1 MESFLVLPSSSG
13 FMTGLQMVAMSRAG
27 ELLRPFGRCLR
38 GLDRSALAG
47 IDVPRYL
54 ANVLGFKV

>member
-1 MESFLVLPSSSG
+1 MLSSGSG
-13 FMTGLQMVAMSRAG
+13 FMTGLEIVEMSRAD

-47 IDVPRYL
+47 IDVARRL

>member
-1 MESFLVLPSSSG
+1 MESWLMLSSGSG
-13 FMTGLQMVAMSRAG
+13 FMAGLQIVEMSRAD

-38 GLDRSALAG
+38 GLDGSDLAG
-47 IDVPRYL
+47 IDIARCL

>member
-1 MESFLVLPSSSG
+1 MESWLMLASGSG
-13 FMTGLQMVAMSRAG
+13 FMTGLQIVEMSGAG
-27 ELLRPFGRCLR
+27 ELLRPSGRCLR

-47 IDVPRYL
+47 IDIARCL